1 MTASVVL
8 PLVLLVVIL
17 GSGVWI
23 GLGLAGIGLISLDI
37 FRSIPLDKLFAQSI
51 WNGLSSAEL
60 LALPLFILMAELIY
74 RSKFIDG
81 VFGALEPW
89 LRNLPGGLLH
99 TNIIGCA
106 LFALISGSSAA
117 TTSSIGRITINE
129 LRNRGYNERITIGTL
144 AGAGTLGFL
153 IPPSIVMIIYGV
165 LSRTSVLKLFAAGII
180 PGLFLC
186 VAFMSYVAIVTWMKP
201 DMVGKTEPMSKP
213 QLWRA
218 RFKQLPLL
226 LLFLL
231 LIMAV
236 LGSMYGGLASPTE
249 AAAFAVVATIAI
261 MAFEGSLTLPNLK
274 DAAIG
279 TSRTVSMLGL
289 IVAAASFL
297 SVAMGFLAIP
307 TTISKV
313 VTEMQLSPLG
323 LILLLIVIYMILGTF
338 LEGMS
343 MIVMT
348 IPIVLPLVLSAGY
361 DKIWFGIFLVI
372 MVELAQISPPVG
384 MNLFVL
390 QGLTKKP
397 LGEVVRA
404 AMPFFLIM
412 MAFVILLAVFP
423 QIVSF
428 LPDMVMVAS

>member
-1 MTASVVL
+1 MPASVIL

-23 GLGLAGIGLISLDI
+23 GLGLAGIGLISLEV
-37 FRSIPLDKLFAQSI
+37 FRNVPVDKLFSQSI

-117 TTSSIGRITINE
+117 TTSSIGRITVGE
-129 LRNRGYNERITIGTL
+129 LRQRGYDERMTIGTL

-180 PGLFLC
+180 PGIFLC
-186 VAFMSYVAIVTWMKP
+186 VAFMGYVAIVTKMNP
-201 DMVGKTEPMSKP
+201 GMVGKTEPMSKP
-213 QLWRA
+213 DLWRA

-226 LLFLL
+226 LPFLL
-231 LIMAV
+231 LIVAV

-249 AAAFAVVATIAI
+249 AAAFAVVATVVI
-261 MAFEGSLTLPNLK
+261 MAFEGSLTISNLK

-307 TTISKV
+307 TTISRI
-313 VTEMQLSPLG
+313 VTQMDLAPFA

-348 IPIVLPLVLSAGY
+348 IPIVLPLVQSAGY

-390 QGLTKKP
+390 QGITKKP
-397 LGEVVRA
+397 LGEVVKA

-412 MAFVILLAVFP
+412 MAFVLLLALFP
-423 QIVSF
+423 QIISF
-428 LPDMVMVAS
+428 LPNLVMA

>member
-1 MTASVVL
+1 MPASVIL

-23 GLGLAGIGLISLDI
+23 GLGLAGIGLISLEV
-37 FRSIPLDKLFAQSI
+37 FRNVPVDKLFSQSI

-117 TTSSIGRITINE
+117 TTSSIGRITVGE
-129 LRNRGYNERITIGTL
+129 LRQRGYDERMTIGTL

-180 PGLFLC
+180 PGIFLC
-186 VAFMSYVAIVTWMKP
+186 VAFMGYVAIVTKLNP
-201 DMVGKTEPMSKP
+201 GMVGKAEPMSKP
-213 QLWRA
+213 DLWRA

-226 LLFLL
+226 LPFLL
-231 LIMAV
+231 LIAAV

-249 AAAFAVVATIAI
+249 AAAFAVVATVVI
-261 MAFEGSLTLPNLK
+261 MAFERSLTIANLK

-307 TTISKV
+307 TTISRI
-313 VTEMQLSPLG
+313 VTQMDLAPFA

-348 IPIVLPLVLSAGY
+348 IPIVLPLVQSAGY

-390 QGLTKKP
+390 QGITKKP
-397 LGEVVRA
+397 LGEVVKA
-404 AMPFFLIM
+404 ALPFFLIM
-412 MAFVILLAVFP
+412 MAFVLLLALFP
-423 QIVSF
+423 QIISF
-428 LPDMVMVAS
+428 LPNLVMA

>member
-1 MTASVVL
+1 MPASVIL

-23 GLGLAGIGLISLDI
+23 GLGLAGIGLISLEI
-37 FRSIPLDKLFAQSI
+37 FRSVPVDKLFSQAI

-117 TTSSIGRITINE
+117 TTSSIGRITVGE
-129 LRNRGYNERITIGTL
+129 LRERGYNERMTIGTL

-180 PGLFLC
+180 PGLLLC
-186 VAFMSYVAIVTWMKP
+186 VGFMAYVAIVTKMNP
-201 DMVGKTEPMSKP
+201 SMVGKTEPMSKP
-213 QLWRA
+213 DLWRA
-218 RFKQLPLL
+218 RFRQLPLL
-226 LLFLL
+226 LPFLL
-231 LIMAV
+231 LIVAV

-249 AAAFAVVATIAI
+249 AAAFAVVATVVI
-261 MAFEGSLTLPNLK
+261 MAFEGSLTISNLK

-297 SVAMGFLAIP
+297 SVAMGFLSIP
-307 TTISKV
+307 TTISRI
-313 VTEMQLSPLG
+313 VTEMNLAPFA

-348 IPIVLPLVLSAGY
+348 IPIVLPLVQSAGY

-390 QGLTKKP
+390 QGITKKP

-404 AMPFFLIM
+404 ALPFFLIM
-412 MAFVILLAVFP
+412 MAFVLLLALFP
-423 QIVSF
+423 QIV
-428 LPDMVMVAS
+428 